1 MKVPY
6 KDEGLQL
13 MKAMLEAK
21 LSEHE
26 VAYRFGKSR
35 SKVRQM
41 IKGQIKADE
50 YLVRAIRKLK
60 RG

>member
-1 MKVPY
+1 
-6 KDEGLQL
+6 

-41 IKGQIKADE
+41 IKGQVKADE
-50 YLVRAIRKLK
+50 YLVSAIRKPK